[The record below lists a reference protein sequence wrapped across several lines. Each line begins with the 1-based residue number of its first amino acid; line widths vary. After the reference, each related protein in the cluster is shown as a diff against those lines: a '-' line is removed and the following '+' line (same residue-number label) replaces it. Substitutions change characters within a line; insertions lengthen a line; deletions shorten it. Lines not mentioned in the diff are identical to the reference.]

1 MNVSASSH
9 DSILVAGT
17 EPFSLPVL
25 GGLVKFHLE
34 CSLSAL
40 TKLKADSVLPM
51 PTTVHEGSKVNVL
64 IAWNLAQHSKLG
76 TPFAECAAW

>member
-9 DSILVAGT
+9 DSILVTGT

-40 TKLKADSVLPM
+40 TKLNADSVLPM
-51 PTTVHEGSKVNVL
+51 PTAVHEINVL
-64 IAWNLAQHSKLG
+64 IAWDFAQHSKLG
-76 TPFAECAAW
+76 IPFAECAAW